1 MPPVFFYQSMS
12 DQIKWEGNPKNGF
25 ERRRLERLYNMSS
38 DEVVPTKEEPPM
50 GVKRRPSKAPRPY
63 WNFWR
68 AVFAGW
74 LIRYPRQIFKMTGL
88 VLLLLLLPI
97 LSMCSSPSEYQRD
110 YTDRVN
116 EVR

>member
-1 MPPVFFYQSMS
+1 MS

-25 ERRRLERLYNMSS
+25 ERRRLERLYNM
-38 DEVVPTKEEPPM
+38 DNAVVPTKEEPP
-50 GVKRRPSKAPRPY
+50 VSYKKRPSKAPRRDEGPY

-74 LIRYPRQIFKMTGL
+74 LIRYPRQIFKMVGL

-110 YTDRVN
+110 YNDSYSTTR
-116 EVR
+116 

>member
-1 MPPVFFYQSMS
+1 M
-12 DQIKWEGNPKNGF
+12 
-25 ERRRLERLYNMSS
+25 YNMDNAVVERS
-38 DEVVPTKEEPPM
+38 EVPTKEEPAM
-50 GVKRRPSKAPRPY
+50 GVKRRPSKAPY

-110 YTDRVN
+110 YNDSYSTTR
-116 EVR
+116 